1 MKQWFGLVARLVTG
15 GVWLVAGALKLPEPA
30 ESVRAVRA
38 YDLLPE
44 AVVPTVGHLL
54 PVLEVVVGLCLVL
67 GVLTRGMGVVSA
79 LLFLAFVVG
88 IASAWARGLEIECGC
103 FGGGGTRG
111 GRVERV
117 PDGDRPGRRPPP
129 AVVLAGGLPA
139 DPARPRQPPVPRR
152 TREDPLMSKKNAQ
165 DRRSARAAEVIR
177 AQQAAERR
185 RRLVVVGV
193 VAAVVVVAVV
203 IGLLVQSQRDTTGD
217 VATTPEGATDD
228 FGLVV
233 GDADAP
239 HEVVI
244 YEDFLCPICGELE
257 GLTND
262 GLTEAIEAGRA
273 RVEYR
278 PVDFLSRFGDYSLP
292 AANAFW
298 VVLDAAGPDVAK
310 TFHDMLF
317 AEQPSES
324 GPFPEASWF
333 VDKAVEAG
341 ADESAVRAG
350 IEDLAFEQWVENAT
364 EQASKDGVNATP
376 TVMLDGEPVPG
387 DSLDEIAGNL
397 LEGVS

>member
-1 MKQWFGLVARLVTG
+1 MKEWFGLVARLVTG

-44 AVVPTVGHLL
+44 AIVPTVGHLL

-103 FGGGGTRG
+103 FGGGGTREG
-111 GRVERV
+111 ASSEYPMEIARDVGLLLLSCWLVV
-117 PDGDRPGRRPPP
+117 FPP
-129 AVVLAGGLPA
+129 

-193 VAAVVVVAVV
+193 VGAVLVVAVV

-217 VATTPEGATDD
+217 VATTPEGASDD

-310 TFHDMLF
+310 TFHDELF

-324 GPFPEASWF
+324 GPFPEDSWF

-364 EQASKDGVNATP
+364 EQASKDGVNGTP
-376 TVMLDGEPVPG
+376 TVMLDGKPCPG
-387 DSLDEIAGNL
+387 SHLDEIAGNL
-397 LEGVS
+397 LEGVG